1 MNRAVT
7 EPAFHRATGK
17 KLWPGHILVET
28 PGRSPTAARCTMP
41 QVPRRSRPSPG
52 ESKTEP
58 VTHHCKMTLRECPE
72 HQWSTQDP
80 QGHADLSITPP
91 SSQDAL
97 EPPAPGCLPACS
109 ERKQESPPHTH
120 PRALVARGTAT
131 CFVFGWDDPTC
142 TEGVVTVS
150 RGACAVMSCTI
161 SHPLSNVTVC
171 LSAQVPVCLSADG
184 KNQPL
189 VSRKVPGSPAD
200 GGWQLRVHGAVA
212 QLVIDGAQDAQAGQ
226 YTWYLEGFQRSIRT
240 TTLSVSGAEAQEP
253 EKRRAQPF
261 SPSQDD
267 FVLSKEQGPPVRE
280 IRRPAR
286 LTTTG
291 RGGRSRERAPPA
303 PFSPTWKPP
312 VAADPAQ
319 CVGSISLGVSP
330 HPSWRVALGTHGQAP
345 HAGLCCLS
353 PQGLSLLPR
362 PVAKSVE
369 MSSTGSFGLKDPVP
383 RPPHPT
389 LRPGSFSPGVQ
400 PQVQEGAYCPLGDT
414 PGLGARWPWARS
426 SLSLEQEPV
435 WGSVLPAVSGAE
447 MCTHPTTTRGRSPEA
462 LWGGGQQVAAGR
474 WWLLCL
480 PTWPLLLPRFPS
492 LHLPRLLALPHLKPI
507 YVARRQINCDYVKLC
522 NSVGCNLNRNKQ
534 GFSTFNALKTSI
546 H

>member
-1 MNRAVT
+1 MR
-7 EPAFHRATGK
+7 
-17 KLWPGHILVET
+17 ET
-28 PGRSPTAARCTMP
+28 
-41 QVPRRSRPSPG
+41 
-52 ESKTEP
+52 
-58 VTHHCKMTLRECPE
+58 
-72 HQWSTQDP
+72 
-80 QGHADLSITPP
+80 
-91 SSQDAL
+91 
-97 EPPAPGCLPACS
+97 
-109 ERKQESPPHTH
+109 
-120 PRALVARGTAT
+120 
-131 CFVFGWDDPTC
+131 
-142 TEGVVTVS
+142 
-150 RGACAVMSCTI
+150 
-161 SHPLSNVTVC
+161 
-171 LSAQVPVCLSADG
+171 
-184 KNQPL
+184 
-189 VSRKVPGSPAD
+189 
-200 GGWQLRVHGAVA
+200 
-212 QLVIDGAQDAQAGQ
+212 
-226 YTWYLEGFQRSIRT
+226 
-240 TTLSVSGAEAQEP
+240 
-253 EKRRAQPF
+253 
-261 SPSQDD
+261 
-267 FVLSKEQGPPVRE
+267 
-280 IRRPAR
+280 RRPAR

-389 LRPGSFSPGVQ
+389 LRPGSFSPDVQ

-462 LWGGGQQVAAGR
+462 LWGGASRWQRVAP
-474 WWLLCL
+474 L
-480 PTWPLLLPRFPS
+480 PTHLASPPTQVPLPASAPPAGPS
-492 LHLPRLLALPHLKPI
+492 PSQTHLCSASANQL
-507 YVARRQINCDYVKLC
+507 
-522 NSVGCNLNRNKQ
+522 
-534 GFSTFNALKTSI
+534 
-546 H
+546 

>member
-1 MNRAVT
+1 MR
-7 EPAFHRATGK
+7 
-17 KLWPGHILVET
+17 ET
-28 PGRSPTAARCTMP
+28 
-41 QVPRRSRPSPG
+41 
-52 ESKTEP
+52 
-58 VTHHCKMTLRECPE
+58 
-72 HQWSTQDP
+72 
-80 QGHADLSITPP
+80 
-91 SSQDAL
+91 
-97 EPPAPGCLPACS
+97 
-109 ERKQESPPHTH
+109 
-120 PRALVARGTAT
+120 
-131 CFVFGWDDPTC
+131 
-142 TEGVVTVS
+142 
-150 RGACAVMSCTI
+150 
-161 SHPLSNVTVC
+161 
-171 LSAQVPVCLSADG
+171 
-184 KNQPL
+184 
-189 VSRKVPGSPAD
+189 
-200 GGWQLRVHGAVA
+200 
-212 QLVIDGAQDAQAGQ
+212 
-226 YTWYLEGFQRSIRT
+226 
-240 TTLSVSGAEAQEP
+240 
-253 EKRRAQPF
+253 
-261 SPSQDD
+261 
-267 FVLSKEQGPPVRE
+267 
-280 IRRPAR
+280 RRPAR

-462 LWGGGQQVAAGR
+462 LWGGGASRWQRVAGGSSAYPPG
-474 WWLLCL
+474 LSSYPGSPPCIC
-480 PTWPLLLPRFPS
+480 PACWPFPI
-492 LHLPRLLALPHLKPI
+492 PNP
-507 YVARRQINCDYVKLC
+507 
-522 NSVGCNLNRNKQ
+522 
-534 GFSTFNALKTSI
+534 FM
-546 H
+546 

>member
-1 MNRAVT
+1 MDTGPCGLAPT
-7 EPAFHRATGK
+7 ELGEGGCSASPREWVPLPRGVQLAWQAQDPVPHSQPDP
-17 KLWPGHILVET
+17 PGLHCPQALICPQDIPQGSMEGQDSLLL
-28 PGRSPTAARCTMP
+28 PGDPSASLGTVGVCPGACEQAW
-41 QVPRRSRPSPG
+41 RSR
-52 ESKTEP
+52 
-58 VTHHCKMTLRECPE
+58 C
-72 HQWSTQDP
+72 
-80 QGHADLSITPP
+80 
-91 SSQDAL
+91 
-97 EPPAPGCLPACS
+97 
-109 ERKQESPPHTH
+109 
-120 PRALVARGTAT
+120 AR
-131 CFVFGWDDPTC
+131 
-142 TEGVVTVS
+142 
-150 RGACAVMSCTI
+150 
-161 SHPLSNVTVC
+161 VC
-171 LSAQVPVCLSADG
+171 LSV
-184 KNQPL
+184 
-189 VSRKVPGSPAD
+189 
-200 GGWQLRVHGAVA
+200 RVHGSQPSA
-212 QLVIDGAQDAQAGQ
+212 
-226 YTWYLEGFQRSIRT
+226 RSCLT
-240 TTLSVSGAEAQEP
+240 
-253 EKRRAQPF
+253 
-261 SPSQDD
+261 DD
-267 FVLSKEQGPPVRE
+267 LVLSKEQGPPVRE

-492 LHLPRLLALPHLKPI
+492 LHLPRLLALPHPKPI